1 MNQVFKPFSYK
12 FIMVYIDDILV
23 YSIDMVTYLEHLRM
37 TIEVLWRN
45 KLCINPKKRRFLQ
58 SNVEFLDFIVGVNE
72 I

>member
-12 FIMVYIDDILV
+12 FVMVYIDDILV
-23 YSIDMVTYLEHLRM
+23 YSIDMVTYLEHSRM
-37 TIEVLWRN
+37 TIDLLWRS
-45 KLCINPKKRRFLQ
+45 KLCINLKKRRFLQ